1 MKGRLLKVTSGIL
14 AVIMSFSCIG
24 RINLPVVA
32 EEHTA
37 HIIEAGDSYEGNP
50 LKGMFPFSE
59 SNVAIPHSLEWFYMP
74 VKDVQTGMNE
84 FDWSKFEKKLQE
96 TASRGHQ
103 AIVRFYYDYPGEE
116 TGVPQF
122 LIDGGLNMR
131 YYNEPGDLGGAG
143 YCPDYENKT
152 FRQSMKNFIE
162 DFGKKYDGDG
172 RLGFIT
178 LGLLGFWGEWHNWPF
193 NGSDSTKANWSI
205 STTVYK
211 EVLDAF
217 DNSFNKT
224 QLVVREPK
232 DGIDFSKYDVGY
244 HDDSFGY
251 ATLSKAN
258 GGQSW
263 SFWQKVKNGK
273 DQNKWM
279 TNCIGGEVYPP
290 SQNVIFSG
298 VTPEEGGFQ
307 DFDKCIEETHAS
319 WMICAAIRKYSGVTL
334 ENARKAS
341 VKMGYDLR
349 VSKAYYDNITTTSP
363 LYLKVDIKNIGVA
376 PFYYNHELW
385 PVEIGIKKGDSV
397 VKTWRTTWDLC
408 DIAADGKDY
417 SFEDVINNPDLEAG
431 DYSIGIKVINPV
443 ENGNILGFANKNQG
457 ADGWLNLGDI
467 RVTEKGSEKETSTS
481 KLPEET
487 TVKPQETTTNNQET
501 TTVNRPEETTTAI
514 LSISA
519 TENDENISCHIENS
533 SGCTYS
539 QLYIDADN
547 NINTGYKKENAGF
560 EYMVENG
567 VLYYHASND
576 SDWGWSEVSGA
587 GIKVT
592 KTENEMEINISKDS
606 LGSISEGAKVWFKAL
621 DASWNVM
628 STTTVEEIQKNLS
641 DKIVISD
648 DMEINGYQ
656 ISTTLGGMRT
666 VYSLNDTVEGQEVSE
681 VGLIYGLGEKENI
694 ASDMFAKTDSNKV
707 YVSKGTEEVGRF
719 SNAFSKSRSYA
730 MTVLF
735 ATDMVEEFTTNYC
748 VRAYAKLK
756 DGTYAYTN
764 VYQYNVYD
772 IADKLY
778 QGKQMNNYNAHNYL
792 YENILKKVKKDYEII
807 DYDWSATVTK

>member
-14 AVIMSFSCIG
+14 AVVMSFSCIG

-290 SQNVIFSG
+290 SQY
-298 VTPEEGGFQ
+298 FQ
-307 DFDKCIEETHAS
+307 ESH
-319 WMICAAIRKYSGVTL
+319 R
-334 ENARKAS
+334 
-341 VKMGYDLR
+341 
-349 VSKAYYDNITTTSP
+349 
-363 LYLKVDIKNIGVA
+363 
-376 PFYYNHELW
+376 
-385 PVEIGIKKGDSV
+385 KKGDF
-397 VKTWRTTWDLC
+397 RTL
-408 DIAADGKDY
+408 
-417 SFEDVINNPDLEAG
+417 
-431 DYSIGIKVINPV
+431 
-443 ENGNILGFANKNQG
+443 
-457 ADGWLNLGDI
+457 
-467 RVTEKGSEKETSTS
+467 
-481 KLPEET
+481 
-487 TVKPQETTTNNQET
+487 
-501 TTVNRPEETTTAI
+501 
-514 LSISA
+514 
-519 TENDENISCHIENS
+519 
-533 SGCTYS
+533 
-539 QLYIDADN
+539 
-547 NINTGYKKENAGF
+547 
-560 EYMVENG
+560 
-567 VLYYHASND
+567 
-576 SDWGWSEVSGA
+576 
-587 GIKVT
+587 
-592 KTENEMEINISKDS
+592 
-606 LGSISEGAKVWFKAL
+606 
-621 DASWNVM
+621 
-628 STTTVEEIQKNLS
+628 
-641 DKIVISD
+641 
-648 DMEINGYQ
+648 
-656 ISTTLGGMRT
+656 
-666 VYSLNDTVEGQEVSE
+666 
-681 VGLIYGLGEKENI
+681 
-694 ASDMFAKTDSNKV
+694 
-707 YVSKGTEEVGRF
+707 
-719 SNAFSKSRSYA
+719 
-730 MTVLF
+730 
-735 ATDMVEEFTTNYC
+735 
-748 VRAYAKLK
+748 
-756 DGTYAYTN
+756 TN
-764 VYQYNVYD
+764 V
-772 IADKLY
+772 
-778 QGKQMNNYNAHNYL
+778 
-792 YENILKKVKKDYEII
+792 LKKPMHHG
-807 DYDWSATVTK
+807 